1 MNLSPETI
9 QQIIVVDWVKQCT
22 DLPIIHIAN
31 ERGCSFQQGKTLK
44 RMGVLSGV
52 SDLFIPRAT
61 KNRHGMFLELKTL
74 KGKLT
79 RNQIKFIDDMN
90 KEGYYALAA
99 YGSDNAIAIIKDF
112 YEINI
117 KI

>member
-1 MNLSPETI
+1 MTPPAGFTNYL
-9 QQIIVVDWVKQCT
+9 
-22 DLPIIHIAN
+22 
-31 ERGCSFQQGKTLK
+31 
-44 RMGVLSGV
+44 GVTSSSAYSVGA

-99 YGSDNAIAIIKDF
+99 YGSDNAIAIACFLDLTTGPF
-112 YEINI
+112 LLPERN
-117 KI
+117 